1 MSRLSSHWF
10 KFLDKQ
16 IQMCSPRMADAN
28 STFCQF
34 KIGLFLFPYL
44 PIPCIMFFRGLIQST
59 AAYLFIVS
67 LLVDLKIEFE
77 NLTVLKLKYRF
88 SCGYLMVQMN
98 FFHFLGKKWM
108 ERKIIWKK
116 YYNWTLTIRVSD
128 YFLTE
133 RKYQTQTRLSRPESL
148 LQQKRK
154 MNAVENVQCLW

>member
-1 MSRLSSHWF
+1 MESLVWVSSGSVQSETYVIYVSGTSQQNVSAE
-10 KFLDKQ
+10 Q

-77 NLTVLKLKYRF
+77 NLAVLKL
-88 SCGYLMVQMN
+88 
-98 FFHFLGKKWM
+98 
-108 ERKIIWKK
+108 I
-116 YYNWTLTIRVSD
+116 
-128 YFLTE
+128 
-133 RKYQTQTRLSRPESL
+133 
-148 LQQKRK
+148 
-154 MNAVENVQCLW
+154 